1 MCVCVCIHFCME
13 GTGSLHG
20 FLLSWEDGRP
30 GDLSQAGCEA
40 ELRTFTRWLIL
51 QDWNLDYDFKEGMK
65 VEETIRE
72 GGGAVTS
79 RKGRVEVRERSKG

>member
-1 MCVCVCIHFCME
+1 
-13 GTGSLHG
+13 
-20 FLLSWEDGRP
+20 
-30 GDLSQAGCEA
+30 
-40 ELRTFTRWLIL
+40 
-51 QDWNLDYDFKEGMK
+51 MK